1 MRAALAVA
9 IALLI
14 SGPVSAEE
22 AASAFADAPHP
33 LQVAQATGHDGPASP
48 QRANVPRT
56 GGTGLAGIPSVAG
69 GLSPAAVAAVGVA
82 LAIGVIAIVAIDDDN
97 DDAPTGTGSGS
108 N

>member
-14 SGPVSAEE
+14 SGPACAEE
-22 AASAFADAPHP
+22 AASAFADAPNP
-33 LQVAQATGHDGPASP
+33 MQVAQATGRADLATS

-56 GGTGLAGIPSVAG
+56 GGTGLAGIPSGAA
-69 GLSPAAVAAVGVA
+69 GLSSTAAATVGVL
-82 LAIGVIAIVAIDDDN
+82 LAIGVIAAVAIDDD
-97 DDAPTGTGSGS
+97 DDAPAGTGSGS

>member
-14 SGPVSAEE
+14 SGPACAEQ

-33 LQVAQATGHDGPASP
+33 MQVAQATGRTGPASP

-56 GGTGLAGIPSVAG
+56 GGTGLAGIPTG
-69 GLSPAAVAAVGVA
+69 GTGLSPTALAAVGVA
-82 LAIGVIAIVAIDDDN
+82 IAIGVIAVVAIDDD
-97 DDAPTGTGSGS
+97 DDSPAGTGSGS